1 MTMNTR
7 TFTRT
12 VLVLTALLLTGAAH
26 ADAKIAIIDLQ
37 RVFTNYYK
45 TIQANTQIEEQ
56 KSEIKKR
63 TQEMADDYAKANEE
77 YKKLISSSSD
87 QAVSTDEREKRKNA
101 AEKKYQEMREIEQT
115 AKLYQNNSEESLALQ
130 IRRMRDRILGD
141 IRDLVEAKAKAGGYS
156 LVIDVAA
163 DGASHTPVV
172 LYNNGQNDISEEI
185 LSQLNAG
192 APPGVLKSG
201 GRKEKSG
208 DDKEKL
214 DVAVPRL
221 KQDLEHDL
229 ARRHKVQ
236 GTSSADVFL
245 SPSLK
250 KSLDAAATQ
259 AEKLKDEY
267 ISTEHL
273 LLGLI
278 SEAGST
284 LQKIFQAHG
293 LKQAEVLKALAE
305 LRGNQRVTVQ
315 NPEDKF
321 KALEKYGRDLTSL
334 ARAGKIDPVIG
345 RDEEISRVMQVLS
358 RRTKNNPVLIGEPG
372 VGKTAIVEGLAQRII
387 AGDVPESLK
396 K

>member
-1 MTMNTR
+1 MNTR

-12 VLVLTALLLTGAAH
+12 VLVLAALLLTGAAH

-214 DVAVPRL
+214 DDKKYEK
-221 KQDLEHDL
+221 KQ
-229 ARRHKVQ
+229 
-236 GTSSADVFL
+236 
-245 SPSLK
+245 
-250 KSLDAAATQ
+250 
-259 AEKLKDEY
+259 
-267 ISTEHL
+267 
-273 LLGLI
+273 
-278 SEAGST
+278 
-284 LQKIFQAHG
+284 
-293 LKQAEVLKALAE
+293 
-305 LRGNQRVTVQ
+305 
-315 NPEDKF
+315 
-321 KALEKYGRDLTSL
+321 GR
-334 ARAGKIDPVIG
+334 K
-345 RDEEISRVMQVLS
+345 
-358 RRTKNNPVLIGEPG
+358 
-372 VGKTAIVEGLAQRII
+372 
-387 AGDVPESLK
+387 
-396 K
+396 

>member
-1 MTMNTR
+1 MNTR

-12 VLVLTALLLTGAAH
+12 VLVLAALLLTGAAH

-37 RVFTNYYK
+37 RVFTHYYK
-45 TIQANTQIEEQ
+45 PIQANTQIEEQ

-192 APPGVLKSG
+192 AQPGVLKSG

-214 DVAVPRL
+214 DDKKYEK
-221 KQDLEHDL
+221 KQ
-229 ARRHKVQ
+229 
-236 GTSSADVFL
+236 
-245 SPSLK
+245 
-250 KSLDAAATQ
+250 
-259 AEKLKDEY
+259 
-267 ISTEHL
+267 
-273 LLGLI
+273 
-278 SEAGST
+278 
-284 LQKIFQAHG
+284 
-293 LKQAEVLKALAE
+293 
-305 LRGNQRVTVQ
+305 
-315 NPEDKF
+315 
-321 KALEKYGRDLTSL
+321 GR
-334 ARAGKIDPVIG
+334 K
-345 RDEEISRVMQVLS
+345 
-358 RRTKNNPVLIGEPG
+358 
-372 VGKTAIVEGLAQRII
+372 
-387 AGDVPESLK
+387 
-396 K
+396 

>member
-1 MTMNTR
+1 MNTR

-12 VLVLTALLLTGAAH
+12 VLVLAALLLTGAAH

-63 TQEMADDYAKANEE
+63 TQEMADDYAKAN
-77 YKKLISSSSD
+77 D

-214 DVAVPRL
+214 DDKKYEK
-221 KQDLEHDL
+221 KQ
-229 ARRHKVQ
+229 
-236 GTSSADVFL
+236 
-245 SPSLK
+245 
-250 KSLDAAATQ
+250 
-259 AEKLKDEY
+259 
-267 ISTEHL
+267 
-273 LLGLI
+273 
-278 SEAGST
+278 
-284 LQKIFQAHG
+284 
-293 LKQAEVLKALAE
+293 
-305 LRGNQRVTVQ
+305 
-315 NPEDKF
+315 
-321 KALEKYGRDLTSL
+321 GR
-334 ARAGKIDPVIG
+334 
-345 RDEEISRVMQVLS
+345 
-358 RRTKNNPVLIGEPG
+358 N
-372 VGKTAIVEGLAQRII
+372 
-387 AGDVPESLK
+387 
-396 K
+396 